1 MSGGTGE
8 AMEVEPET
16 RRKLLL
22 IDDSE
27 IVLAVETALLSAA
40 GFEVRAVSSLR
51 AFLNALLDWNPHV
64 IVTDLYMPE
73 MSGVDL
79 CQWLRQQVTTAKI
92 PIVLCSSTPEAEL
105 EEVARAVGAD
115 AFLSKDKGLDALPQ
129 RLHAL
134 CDQILW

>member
-1 MSGGTGE
+1 ME
-8 AMEVEPET
+8 AERE

-27 IVLAVETALLSAA
+27 IVLAVETELLSKE

-51 AFLNALLDWNPHV
+51 AFLNALLDWKPHV

-79 CQWLRQQVTTAKI
+79 CQWLRQQVNTAKI
-92 PIVLCSSTPEAEL
+92 PIVLCSSAP
-105 EEVARAVGAD
+105 VAKLKEIANSVGAD
-115 AFLSKDKGLDALPQ
+115 AYLSKENGLEALPA
-129 RLHAL
+129 RLHEL
-134 CDQILW
+134 CDESIW